1 MRINYGNY
9 GMYRSMFGGGFGN
22 SFYGSM
28 GDYSSIR
35 SGSYKKLLTSY
46 YAKTRESQKVSQ
58 GGNNS
63 TGTKTNSLYQDLWKA
78 SSSYSYTGR
87 ALNKVKEETDDLS
100 GSAAALTA
108 KGTRSLFNEVVTT
121 TKDAETGVQTTTR
134 GYNMDAI
141 TNAVKNFVSDY
152 NTAVKAG
159 SESSSANVKRNTEYM
174 VRQTAIYE
182 KSLAQAG
189 ITVGKDHSLSLDTDK
204 LKSANIDTL
213 KRIFNGNTSFAALT
227 SSRSQSIG
235 QAAVRA
241 ASSGTATYGRTGT
254 YNMFQYPMSAWN
266 WYL

>member
-1 MRINYGNY
+1 MNINFGNY
-9 GMYRSMFGGGFGN
+9 GMYRSMFGGGFGS
-22 SFYGSM
+22 SFYGSL

-58 GGNNS
+58 GGNIS
-63 TGTKTNSLYQDLWKA
+63 TDTKTNSVYQDLWKA
-78 SSSYSYTGR
+78 SSFYSYTGK

-100 GSAAALTA
+100 KSAAALTT
-108 KGTRSLFNEVVTT
+108 KGTNSLFNEVVTT

-134 GYNMDAI
+134 GYDMDAI

-152 NTAVKAG
+152 NAAVKAG
-159 SESSSANVKRNTEYM
+159 SESSSTNVKRNTQYM

-189 ITVGKDHSLSLDTDK
+189 ITIGKDNTLSLDTDK

-213 KRIFNGNTSFAALT
+213 KRIFNGNTSFVALT

-235 QAAVRA
+235 QAAVRE
-241 ASSGTATYGRTGT
+241 ASTSTTYGRTGV
-254 YNMFQYPMSAWN
+254 YNMFQNPMSAWN

>member
-63 TGTKTNSLYQDLWKA
+63 TGTKTNLLYQDLWKA

-108 KGTRSLFNEVVTT
+108 KGTRSLFNEVV
-121 TKDAETGVQTTTR
+121 TTTR

-204 LKSANIDTL
+204 FKSANIDTL

>member
-121 TKDAETGVQTTTR
+121 TKDAETEVQTTTR

-152 NTAVKAG
+152 NAAVKAG

-189 ITVGKDHSLSLDTDK
+189 IVVGKDHSLSLDTDK